1 MRSEEETTRDEKR
14 RPKAS
19 TSRHAM
25 HLLESAQAACRRS
38 SFFFSEW
45 AGVRNFFDGRALSI
59 YVPHLRHALLFKRWV
74 VIAHG

>member
-1 MRSEEETTRDEKR
+1 MKTTAEGVHFS
-14 RPKAS
+14 PCNA
-19 TSRHAM
+19 AC
-25 HLLESAQAACRRS
+25 LVLESAQAACRRS

-45 AGVRNFFDGRALSI
+45 AGVRNFFDGRASSI